1 LKLHTVLFV
10 ILRLVLGGIFILAGV
25 PKILHPAAF
34 AEALYNY
41 QILPNIFVNIVAI
54 VMPWVEVVVGGLLV
68 AGVWMEGAIL
78 IYNFLVIAFSCALAF
93 NLSRGLDIN
102 CGCFSPTGG
111 DVINMG
117 TILRDVLILC
127 LSLYLFYA
135 VYFRKPEKSK
145 SPKP

>member
-1 LKLHTVLFV
+1 MKLHRVLFV
-10 ILRLVLGGIFILAGV
+10 IFRLILGAVFLLAGV

-41 QILPNIFVNIVAI
+41 QILPDIFVNIVAV
-54 VMPWVEVVVGGLLV
+54 VMPWVEVIVGGLLV
-68 AGVWMEGAIL
+68 VGVWMEGAVL
-78 IYNFLVIAFSCALAF
+78 IYNFLVISFTCALAF
-93 NLSRGLDIN
+93 NLARGLNIN

-111 DVINMG
+111 EAINMG

-145 SPKP
+145 SPNP